1 MNYKRET
8 NKAINDFFFPELF
21 VSIAIS
27 FLLFVYAP
35 VEVFYSNRDE
45 LYYSLIDILKY
56 MLPFFLFMTA
66 LILCV
71 LLLLKKINRKLEI
84 IVFLLAFSGL
94 ITLYVQGTVLSSAL
108 PPLDGSVINWEGFKA
123 ENIKSLMLILSFL
136 GIVLLIYYFIGEK
149 IWLVSK
155 VVSAF
160 LFLMLLLTCIFF
172 CTQCY
177 ERNETDVYCTNEKIL
192 EMSKDSN
199 LIIFLADQVDAE
211 AFSKMTNIHLEYSEI
226 FENFTFFENTMSGY
240 PWTLRSIPFI
250 LSGQWFEN
258 EKSYWEY
265 TPEAMRSSPLFAY
278 LKRNNY
284 SMGFYEPEF
293 TFAVK
298 DLPFDNL
305 ANKNEYFTYPD
316 KFIKMQIKL
325 SGYRYMPFF
334 LKRFC
339 YISTDDFYFDTLKSD
354 KYSSYSINNSDFYN
368 TVSNEEV
375 TITEKKC
382 FKFLYILGAHTPFD
396 YLAES
401 EQVEDYSYES
411 SIENTISTFSY
422 YLKKLKE
429 SGVYDNS
436 AIIFMAD
443 HGYAPEYQ
451 DGTGRQNP
459 VLFVKGINE
468 HHPFQISDAPVSH
481 SDLVERYPK
490 LAEGAQS
497 VEVFSYTEE
506 DRTRRYLLFAFG
518 EENTMYE
525 YYQRGFASDES
536 SMISTGVVYTR

>member
-1 MNYKRET
+1 MNNIRESR
-8 NKAINDFFFPELF
+8 KEIYEHFSPEFF
-21 VSIAIS
+21 VSVAIS
-27 FLLFVYAP
+27 FLLFIYGP
-35 VEVFYSNRDE
+35 VEVFSTNREE
-45 LYYSLIDILKY
+45 LYYSLVDILKY
-56 MLPFFLFMTA
+56 MLPAFLIITA
-66 LILCV
+66 ILLCV
-71 LLLLKKINRKLEI
+71 FLLLKKINRKLEI
-84 IVFLLAFSGL
+84 IVLLLAFAGM
-94 ITLYVQGTVLSSAL
+94 IIMYVQGTVLSSAL
-108 PPLDGSVINWEGFKA
+108 PPLDGRTVNWEDYKA
-123 ENIKSLMLILSFL
+123 ENIKSVILILSFL
-136 GIVLLIYYFIGEK
+136 GIVLLIYRFIGEK
-149 IWLVSK
+149 IRLVSK
-155 VVSAF
+155 IISAF
-160 LFLMLLLTCIFF
+160 LFLMLFLTSIFSCI
-172 CTQCY
+172 QCY
-177 ERNETDVYCTNEKIL
+177 EKNEKDIYCTNEKIL

-199 LIIFLADQVDAE
+199 MIIFLADQVDAE
-211 AFSKMTNIHLEYSEI
+211 AFSKMLIIHPEYNEI
-226 FENFTFFENTMSGY
+226 FEDFTYFENTMSGY

-278 LKRNNY
+278 LKNNDY
-284 SMGFYEPEF
+284 CMGFYEPEF

-305 ANKNEYFTYPD
+305 AEKNEHFTYPD

-354 KYSSYSINNSDFYN
+354 KFSSYSINNSDFYN
-368 TVSNEEV
+368 TMSNAEV
-375 TITEKKC
+375 TITENKC

-411 SIENTISTFSY
+411 SIENTVSTFSC
-422 YLKKLKE
+422 YLQKLKE

-459 VLFVKGINE
+459 VFFVKGINE

-481 SDLVERYPK
+481 SDLIEKYPE

-497 VEVFSYTEE
+497 KDVFSYDEI
-506 DRTRRYLLFAFG
+506 DRARRYLLFAFG
-518 EENTMYE
+518 EDNTMYE
-525 YYQRGFASDES
+525 YYQQGFASDES
-536 SMISTGVVYTR
+536 SMIATGAVYVR